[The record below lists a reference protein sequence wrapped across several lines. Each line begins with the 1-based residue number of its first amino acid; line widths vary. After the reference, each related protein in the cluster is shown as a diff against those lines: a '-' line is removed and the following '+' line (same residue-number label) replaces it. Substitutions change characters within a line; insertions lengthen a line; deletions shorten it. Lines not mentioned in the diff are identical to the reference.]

1 MAKTNLENA
10 QSLLTKINT
19 YARLWRFTCTLVQQ
33 PTWYESPLMRNT
45 MFSQPQTLNESS
57 AQQWAQAT
65 AQRRSRAWGHRLTS
79 HRLRLGRLA
88 QVTNGQGPNGLHE
101 PRATSSTWTSWG
113 GASVEQDPP
122 HSLPAKTV
130 AHYGEVGRPSIS
142 HHGRASGQTAVIRCC
157 PISTHTVL

>member
-10 QSLLTKINT
+10 QSLLTKIDT

-79 HRLRLGRLA
+79 PRLRLGRFA

-101 PRATSSTWTSWG
+101 PRATSHELDLNILRWCQCRAGS
-113 GASVEQDPP
+113 ASLSSRED
-122 HSLPAKTV
+122 SCAL
-130 AHYGEVGRPSIS
+130 RWS
-142 HHGRASGQTAVIRCC
+142 RASFN
-157 PISTHTVL
+157 ISPR